1 MVSSLGSKI
10 AHLFRGGLIG
20 IAEGIPGVSGGT
32 IALVVGV
39 YEILITSAGH
49 LVSGVRLAVT
59 DLPRRRG
66 LARAN
71 QEFGQV
77 RWGVVLPVGIGMLTT
92 LVLAARVLEPL
103 LEHYPEQMHGL
114 FLGLVLA
121 SVWVPVSMI
130 RAPWRPREIVA
141 AALAAAGAFV
151 LTGLPPGN
159 VTPTPVVVFFAAAL
173 AITALTLPG
182 VSGSFLLLT
191 MGLYAP
197 TIAAVNNRDFGYL
210 AIFAS
215 GALLGLAV
223 FVKLLQWLL
232 EHRHRIT
239 LAVMTGLIVGCLRA
253 LWPWQADDRTL
264 QAPSGNVTVT
274 VLLFAAGAAVVI
286 GLMLVERRLTGSATA
301 FAQVNGDAD
310 GSASPAEDTRTPV
323 H

>member
-1 MVSSLGSKI
+1 MVSSVGTKI

-20 IAEGIPGVSGGT
+20 VAEGIPGVSGGT

-59 DLPRRRG
+59 DLVRG
-66 LARAN
+66 RGPARARE
-71 QEFGQV
+71 EFRQV
-77 RWGVVLPVGIGMLTT
+77 RWDVVIPVAIGMLTM
-92 LVLAARVLEPL
+92 LVIAAKLLEPL
-103 LEHYPEQMHGL
+103 LEHYPAPMRGL

-141 AALAAAGAFV
+141 AVLAGVAAFV

-159 VTPTPVVVFFAAAL
+159 VTPTPVVVFFAAAV

-197 TIAAVNNRDFGYL
+197 TIAAVNDRDLGYL
-210 AIFAS
+210 AIFAA

-223 FVKLLQWLL
+223 FVKVLQWLL

-239 LAVMTGLIVGCLRA
+239 LAVMTGLIVGSLRA
-253 LWPWQADDRTL
+253 LWPWQDDHRAL
-264 QAPSGNVTVT
+264 QAPGDQLGVT
-274 VLLFAAGAAVVI
+274 VLLFVVGASVVI
-286 GLMLVERRLTGSATA
+286 GLMLVERRVAGSAAA
-301 FAQVNGDAD
+301 FARVDGESGDTDEA
-310 GSASPAEDTRTPV
+310 AEDTRTPV
-323 H
+323 P